1 MMEIIQHA
9 RHGNEVRIQA
19 GDASP
24 SLPLA
29 AISLVTSN
37 FRFETGMQRQLLL
50 LILWLMPF
58 VLRMAAR
65 RSAQMRKHLASG
77 HWVIQLRLRDNS
89 LARQLHFKDG
99 SVSGSWG
106 PYAAPDAELVFMD
119 VPTARRMLA
128 PTTDHAF
135 LIDALKNF
143 KITQGGSDEALVW
156 FGQLVNTM
164 KTASWRKGTVMKDGT
179 TRYVTLTNGGPVFVF
194 VKDDKIVRTT
204 PIDLVDEDGPS
215 WTISARGRQFSPARR
230 ATVSPHALSLKSLVY
245 SDKRILYPMKRVD
258 FDPNGARNIQNRG
271 ISGYERISWDEA
283 LDIVAGEISRMKQ
296 QHGPGAIAMATGAHH
311 QWGNIN
317 YYLSAMQRFG
327 NLIGYTRVE
336 MSPISWE
343 GWYWGAMHHYGNS
356 LRLGTPS
363 FYGTTEDCLEH
374 AEAIVFWSSDP
385 ESTNGVYAGF
395 EGTQRRLWAKQLGID
410 FVHIDP
416 YLTQSA
422 QLLGGKWLPIRPGT
436 DSAFAIAIMHEWM
449 VNETYDKQYVASKTT
464 GFDEWRAYVLG
475 EEDGTPKTP
484 EWQEAETGIPAKDVR
499 SLAQLWASK
508 KTYLAAGGLGAGFGG
523 ACRTETGAQWAR
535 NVVMMMAMQG
545 WGKPGINFGNLQ
557 IGAPQDLNF
566 YFPGYAEGGISG
578 DLNYTASAAHNYCR
592 MPHIIT
598 INPVKQ
604 SIPRQRFAEAIT
616 EGHAD
621 GYLWEGFS
629 TEGQF
634 GYYSYPRPGYSPVH
648 MLYRYGSSSFG
659 TVPGSN
665 RLVDAYRHASL
676 EFVVNQSVW
685 MENEA
690 QFADIILPACT
701 ALERDDISE
710 WANCGGYIQHAQT
723 QLNHRMMIMQHKCIE
738 PLGESRSDYQI
749 FLDIATRLGY
759 GGMYSEGG
767 GSELTWCE
775 RMFNSTDLP
784 KQTTWKKFLK
794 KGYHVVPPPADDD
807 RPPVDMRWF
816 AEGRAKDLPE
826 ANPLPGVYATKFG
839 EGLPTQSGKF
849 EFVPSS
855 LRRIEMTDPA
865 RPAINRYM
873 NRDSAIK
880 RRYPLQLVTNHP
892 VYSFHT
898 QADGKNSHI
907 STINEH
913 RLEVGGYRYWVLR
926 MSVTDAAARGLRSG
940 DLVRVHNA
948 QASVICALDVS
959 QLIRDGVARGNES
972 CAELDLIKTSIG
984 LVDRG
989 GCLNLLTPGR
999 KMSAT
1004 ADGIMPNSCWVE
1016 VEKWDSAWENAA

>member
-1 MMEIIQHA
+1 
-9 RHGNEVRIQA
+9 
-19 GDASP
+19 
-24 SLPLA
+24 
-29 AISLVTSN
+29 
-37 FRFETGMQRQLLL
+37 MQRQLLL

-436 DSAFAIAIMHEWM
+436 DSAFSIAIMHEWM

>member
-1 MMEIIQHA
+1 
-9 RHGNEVRIQA
+9 
-19 GDASP
+19 
-24 SLPLA
+24 
-29 AISLVTSN
+29 
-37 FRFETGMQRQLLL
+37 MQRHVLV
-50 LILWLMPF
+50 LILWLMPIA
-58 VLRMAAR
+58 LRMAAR
-65 RSAQMRKHLASG
+65 MFPSVRKHLGARDC
-77 HWVIQLRLRDNS
+77 VIQLRLRDNS
-89 LARQLHFKDG
+89 LARQLHFRG
-99 SVSGSWG
+99 GVLSARWG
-106 PYAAPDAELVFMD
+106 VAPQPDAELVFMD
-119 VPTARRMLA
+119 AATARQMLA

-143 KITQGGSDEALVW
+143 KITQGGSDAALVW

-164 KTASWRKGTVMKDGT
+164 KTASWRRGTRMKDGS
-179 TRYVTLTNGGPVFVF
+179 TRHVTLTNGGPVFVF
-194 VKDDKIVRTT
+194 VKDGRIIRTT
-204 PIDLVDEDGPS
+204 PIDLEQDDGPS
-215 WTISARGRQFSPARR
+215 WTISARGHRFSPARR

-245 SDKRILYPMKRVD
+245 SDKRILHPMKRID
-258 FDPNGARNIQNRG
+258 FDPNGERNPQNRG

-283 LDIVAGEISRMKQ
+283 LDIVAGEIRRMKQ
-296 QHGPGAIAMATGAHH
+296 EHGPGAIAMATGAHH

-327 NLIGYTRVE
+327 NLIGYTRIE

-374 AEAIVFWSSDP
+374 AEVIVFWSSDP

-395 EGTQRRLWAKQLGID
+395 EGTERRLWAKQLGIQ

-422 QLLGGKWLPIRPGT
+422 QFLGGKWLPIKPGT
-436 DSAFAIAIMHEWM
+436 DSALAIAVMHEWII
-449 VNETYDKQYVASKTT
+449 NGTYDKEYVAARTT
-464 GFDEWRAYVLG
+464 GFDEWRTYVLG
-475 EEDGTPKTP
+475 EEDGVPKTP
-484 EWQEAETGIPAKDVR
+484 EWQEPETGIPAKDVR
-499 SLAQLWASK
+499 SLATLWAAK

-523 ACRTETGAQWAR
+523 ACRTETGAQWTR
-535 NVVMMMAMQG
+535 SLVMMMAMQG

-578 DLNYTASAAHNYCR
+578 DLNYTASAANNYCR

-604 SIPRQRFAEAIT
+604 SIPRQRFAEAIM
-616 EGHAD
+616 EGHA
-621 GYLWEGFS
+621 EGFFWDGFS
-629 TEGQF
+629 AEGQF
-634 GYYSYPRPGYSPVH
+634 GQYAYPKLGHSRVH

-738 PLGESRSDYQI
+738 PLGESKSDYQI
-749 FLDIATRLGY
+749 FLELATRLGY

-775 RMFNSTDLP
+775 RVFNSTDLP
-784 KQTTWKKFLK
+784 TQISWKKFLQ
-794 KGYHVVPPPADDD
+794 KGYHVVPPPADND

-826 ANPLPGVYATKFG
+826 ANPLPGVYSTGFNQ
-839 EGLPTQSGKF
+839 GLPTQSGKF

-855 LRRIEMTDPA
+855 LRRIEQIDPA
-865 RPAINRYM
+865 RPAVNRYI
-873 NRDSAIK
+873 NKPGDAQQRF
-880 RRYPLQLVTNHP
+880 PLQLVTNHP

-907 STINEH
+907 STIDEH
-913 RLEVGGYRYWVLR
+913 RLNVDGYRYWVLR
-926 MSVTDAAARGLRSG
+926 MSPDDAAARGLGSG
-940 DLVRVHNA
+940 DLVRVYNA
-948 QASVICALDVS
+948 QASVICAIDVS
-959 QLIRDGVARGNES
+959 QLVKAGVARGNES
-972 CAELDLIKTSIG
+972 CGELDLIQTRLG
-984 LVDRG
+984 PVDRG

-999 KMSAT
+999 KMSPT
-1004 ADGIMPNSCWVE
+1004 ADGIMPNTCWVE
-1016 VEKWDSAWENAA
+1016 VEKWDTEIARAA

>member
-1 MMEIIQHA
+1 
-9 RHGNEVRIQA
+9 
-19 GDASP
+19 
-24 SLPLA
+24 
-29 AISLVTSN
+29 
-37 FRFETGMQRQLLL
+37 MQRYLLL
-50 LILWLMPF
+50 FILWFMPTA
-58 VLRMAAR
+58 LRIAAR
-65 RSAQMRKHLASG
+65 VFPSVREHLGSENR
-77 HWVIQLRLRDNS
+77 VIQLRLRDNS
-89 LARQLHFKDG
+89 LARQIHFR
-99 SVSGSWG
+99 SGNISARWG
-106 PYAAPDAELVFMD
+106 ASAQPDAELVFMD
-119 VPTARRMLA
+119 APTACRMLA

-143 KITQGGSDEALVW
+143 KITQGGSDQALVW
-156 FGQLVNTM
+156 FGQLVNIM
-164 KTASWRKGTVMKDGT
+164 KTASWRRGTRMKDGT

-194 VKDDKIVRTT
+194 VKEGKIIRTT
-204 PIDLVDEDGPS
+204 PIDLAEEDAPS
-215 WTISARGRQFSPARR
+215 WTITARGRRFSPARR

-245 SDKRILYPMKRVD
+245 SDKRILHPMKRVD
-258 FDPNGARNIQNRG
+258 FDPKGERNPQNRG

-283 LDIVAGEISRMKQ
+283 LDIVAAEITRMKQ

-374 AEAIVFWSSDP
+374 AEVIVFWSSDP

-395 EGTQRRLWAKQLGID
+395 EGTERRLWAKQLGIE

-449 VNETYDKQYVASKTT
+449 VNETYDKDYVASRTT

-475 EEDGTPKTP
+475 EEDGIPKTP

-499 SLAQLWASK
+499 SLAQRWASK

-535 NVVMMMAMQG
+535 SVVMMMAMQG

-604 SIPRQRFAEAIT
+604 SVPRQRFAEAIT
-616 EGHAD
+616 EGKAD
-621 GYLWEGFS
+621 GYLWDGFS

-634 GYYSYPRPGYSPVH
+634 AHYSYPKPGHSPIH

-665 RLVDAYRHASL
+665 RLIDAYRHPSL
-676 EFVVNQSVW
+676 EFIVNQSIW

-690 QFADIILPACT
+690 QFADVILPACT

-710 WANCGGYIQHAQT
+710 WANCGGYIQHAQS

-749 FLDIATRLGY
+749 FLDILLRLGY

-794 KGYHVVPPPADDD
+794 KGYHVVPPPADHD
-807 RPPVDMRWF
+807 RQPVDMRWF
-816 AEGRAKDLPE
+816 AEGRPKDLPE

-839 EGLPTQSGKF
+839 QSLPTQSGKF

-855 LRRIEMTDPA
+855 LRRIEKIDPA
-865 RPAINRYM
+865 RPAVNRYI
-873 NRDSAIK
+873 NGNSAK
-880 RRYPLQLVTNHP
+880 KQPFPLQLVTNHP
-892 VYSFHT
+892 VYSFHSQT
-898 QADGKNSHI
+898 DGKNSHI

-913 RLEVGGYRYWVLR
+913 RLNVGGYRYWILR
-926 MSVTDAAARGLRSG
+926 MSPHDAAARGLKSG

-959 QLIRDGVARGNES
+959 HLVTEGVARGSES
-972 CAELDLIKTSIG
+972 CAELDLIQTSVG

-1004 ADGIMPNSCWVE
+1004 SDGIMPNSCWVE
-1016 VEKWDSAWENAA
+1016 VDKWNATMEKAA

>member
-1 MMEIIQHA
+1 
-9 RHGNEVRIQA
+9 
-19 GDASP
+19 
-24 SLPLA
+24 
-29 AISLVTSN
+29 
-37 FRFETGMQRQLLL
+37 MQRNILV

-58 VLRMAAR
+58 ALRMAAR
-65 RSAQMRKHLASG
+65 KFPSVREHLGAG

-89 LARQLHFKDG
+89 LARQLHFG
-99 SVSGSWG
+99 NGTVTARWG
-106 PYAAPDAELVFMD
+106 VNTKPDAELVFMD
-119 VPTARRMLA
+119 VATARKMLA

-164 KTASWRKGTVMKDGT
+164 KTASWRTGTRMKDGT

-194 VKDDKIVRTT
+194 VKNGKIIRTT
-204 PIDLVDEDGPS
+204 PIDLAEEDGPS
-215 WTISARGRQFSPARR
+215 WTIAARGHQFSPARR

-245 SDKRILYPMKRVD
+245 SDKRLLYPMKRVD
-258 FDPNGARNIQNRG
+258 FDPNGERNLQNRG
-271 ISGYERISWDEA
+271 ISGYERISWNEA
-283 LDIVAGEISRMKQ
+283 LDIVAGEIRRMKQ
-296 QHGPGAIAMATGAHH
+296 EHGPGAIAMATGAHH
-311 QWGNIN
+311 QWGNVN

-363 FYGTTEDCLEH
+363 FYGTTQDCLEH
-374 AEAIVFWSSDP
+374 AEVIVFWSSDP

-395 EGTQRRLWAKQLGID
+395 EGTERRLWAKQLGIQ

-422 QLLGGKWLPIRPGT
+422 QFLGGKWLPIKPGT
-436 DSAFAIAIMHEWM
+436 DSALAIAIMHEWM
-449 VNETYDKQYVASKTT
+449 ISGSYDKEYISSKTT

-499 SLAQLWASK
+499 SLATLWSSK

-523 ACRTETGAQWAR
+523 ACRTEAGAQWTR
-535 NVVMMMAMQG
+535 SLVMMMAMQG

-578 DLNYTASAAHNYCR
+578 DLNYTASAANNYCR

-616 EGHAD
+616 QGTAEGYFWD
-621 GYLWEGFS
+621 GFS
-629 TEGQF
+629 AEGQF
-634 GYYSYPRPGYSPVH
+634 GQYSYPKLGHSRVH

-665 RLVDAYRHASL
+665 RLVEAYRHSSL

-710 WANCGGYIQHAQT
+710 WANCGGYIQHAQS

-738 PLGESRSDYQI
+738 PLGESKSDYQI
-749 FLDIATRLGY
+749 FLEILTRLGY

-767 GSELTWCE
+767 GSELSWCE
-775 RMFNSTDLP
+775 RIFNSTDLP
-784 KQTTWKKFLK
+784 KQTSWKKFLQ
-794 KGYHVVPPPADDD
+794 KGYHVVPPPKDDD
-807 RPPVDMRWF
+807 KQPVDMRWF
-816 AEGRAKDLPE
+816 AEGRTKDLPE
-826 ANPLPGVYATKFG
+826 ANPLPGVYSTGFSQ
-839 EGLPTQSGKF
+839 GLPTQSGKF

-855 LRRIEMTDPA
+855 LRRIEQIDPA
-865 RPAINRYM
+865 RPAVNRYI
-873 NRDSAIK
+873 NSQSGVKQRF
-880 RRYPLQLVTNHP
+880 PLQLVTNHP

-913 RLEVGGYRYWVLR
+913 RMNVGGYRYWVLR
-926 MSVTDAAARGLRSG
+926 IGLKDALARGLRAG
-940 DLVRVHNA
+940 DLVRVYNA
-948 QASVICALDVS
+948 QASVICAIDVS
-959 QLIRDGVARGNES
+959 QLVKDGVARGNES
-972 CAELDLIKTSIG
+972 CGELDLIQTSVG
-984 LVDRG
+984 TVDRG

-999 KMSAT
+999 KMSTT
-1004 ADGIMPNSCWVE
+1004 ADGIIPNSCWVE
-1016 VEKWDSAWENAA
+1016 VEKWDTTLEKTA